1 MSLFDKIE
9 KAESMS
15 GSEEISIRVDQFLSL
30 IDIWAMCN
38 VLTMQIHDQK
48 QDVAVA
54 TIIKISELISELD
67 SLVEEKP
74 SE

>member
-67 SLVEEKP
+67 SLLEEKP

>member
-74 SE
+74 SA